1 MIRFL
6 SDSLQPNYTIITAND
21 GVEAL
26 ERLKEQEVSL
36 IVSDW
41 MMPNMDG
48 VEFCKAVR
56 NDQLSNHIPFILLTA
71 KTDNASK
78 TEGMN
83 CGADAYIEKPF
94 SLQYL
99 EACIKNL
106 LDLRMQLRKKF
117 SSMPTVPISSIA
129 RNQEDEKFLTRMNQ
143 LIEENLDSPN
153 LSIDFL
159 AEQLYISRSALFAK
173 IKGLANL
180 TPNEM
185 IQLIRLKKAAS
196 LLLENKYHI
205 SEVSYM
211 VGFNNPSYFS
221 KCFQKQFGMTPGKF
235 IESHK
240 EKAES

>member
-94 SLQYL
+94 SLH
-99 EACIKNL
+99 NT
-106 LDLRMQLRKKF
+106 LRRV
-117 SSMPTVPISSIA
+117 SRTC
-129 RNQEDEKFLTRMNQ
+129 LTC
-143 LIEENLDSPN
+143 
-153 LSIDFL
+153 
-159 AEQLYISRSALFAK
+159 
-173 IKGLANL
+173 
-180 TPNEM
+180 
-185 IQLIRLKKAAS
+185 
-196 LLLENKYHI
+196 
-205 SEVSYM
+205 VCSYA
-211 VGFNNPSYFS
+211 VLVDAYRTY
-221 KCFQKQFGMTPGKF
+221 QFHCPKPRG
-235 IESHK
+235 
-240 EKAES
+240 